1 MKYNGLSVSHE
12 PIAVMDKKIDN
23 RNTSTPLEQM
33 LVINDEGLVLVDF
46 IFILIYTKEDQ
57 NWILIILL

>member
-12 PIAVMDKKIDN
+12 PIAVIDKKIDN

-46 IFILIYTKEDQ
+46 ILIYTKEDQ